1 MRFIKIILIIALL
14 GIGAYFVGPHPSKPI
29 LETTLPSTPAIAQ
42 LDSFIAHKEM
52 QHKIKENNEARI
64 VWANDSLKQKTNYAI
79 VYLHGFSASQEEGN
93 PVHRNIAKQ
102 FGCNLYLARLAE
114 HGIDTTD
121 ALLNYTADRLW
132 ESAKEAYAIGKA
144 IGDTVIIMGTSTG
157 GTAALQLAATY
168 PEVGGLILYSP
179 NIAINDP
186 NAWLLNNPWGLSI
199 ARMVKKSDYITVDNK
214 GETYA
219 RYWNTKYRLE
229 AAVELQEFI
238 ERTMVAS
245 TFSKIQQ
252 PLLVLYYYRDE
263 KNQDPVVRVDAM
275 KEMFAQVT
283 TASNKKRMIAIP
295 NAGAHVLASPI
306 VSKDIKTVQEQTAI
320 FLKQVIGLKEKSI
333 N

>member
-1 MRFIKIILIIALL
+1 MRFIKIILIITAI
-14 GIGAYFVGPHPSKPI
+14 GIGAYFVGPHPSKPAF
-29 LETTLPSTPAIAQ
+29 ETTLPSTPPIPQ
-42 LDSFIAHKEM
+42 LDSFIANKEK

-64 VWANDSLKQKTNYAI
+64 IWANDSLKQKTNYAI

-93 PVHRNIAKQ
+93 PIHRNIAKQ

-121 ALLNYTADRLW
+121 ALLNYTGDRLW

-214 GETYA
+214 GGTYA

-229 AAVELQEFI
+229 AAVELEEYI
-238 ERTMVAS
+238 ERTMVTS
-245 TFSKIQQ
+245 TFNKIQQ

-263 KNQDPVVRVDAM
+263 KNQDPVVKVSAM

-283 TASNKKRMIAIP
+283 TASNKKKMIAIP
-295 NAGAHVLASPI
+295 DAGAHVLASPI